1 MASTPLPN
9 VAYFCMEYGLSDQ
22 LKTYS
27 GGLGILAGDHLKGAK
42 DSNLP
47 IVGIGIKWKHGYGR
61 QVLQDDNSQE
71 YVFPDYD
78 YSFLKDTGVEVTV
91 PVAGTDIRAK
101 VWLCDT
107 FGTVPLYLLDTDV
120 EGNPEPLLTGV
131 LYGGSPDAR
140 VAQEMILGIGGV
152 RAIRALGLDIDLYH
166 FNEGHALLAAFEL
179 IREKMDQGASY
190 AEAVAET
197 KAEVVF
203 TTHTPVLAGN
213 EVHPI
218 DRLVRLGADLGL
230 GADKLEALGGNP
242 FGMTVGGLKLASKAN
257 GVAQLHGVTANQMWS
272 HVEGRPHIHAITNG
286 IHRPTW
292 VDDRMLDAAA
302 ADDLDGLWAS
312 HQDNKRALINLIE
325 SRVGVTLDANKLL
338 IGFARRAVTYK
349 RANLIFS
356 DLERIGP
363 ALESG
368 QIQLVFSG
376 KAHPQDKGGQALV
389 SELIAM
395 TKKYPNSVVYLPN
408 YDMEIGAALTRGV
421 DVWLNNPRRPKEASG
436 TSGMKAAM
444 NGVLN
449 CSILDGWWPEACD
462 HGVNGWQIGDG
473 FESPEPA
480 IQDAHDVESLY
491 KVVLGEVVPTY
502 YDDRPQWQQMMHNS
516 IQSTREEFSIKRMLE
531 HYVEQLYLPAVAET
545 A

>member
-1 MASTPLPN
+1 
-9 VAYFCMEYGLSDQ
+9 
-22 LKTYS
+22 
-27 GGLGILAGDHLKGAK
+27 
-42 DSNLP
+42 
-47 IVGIGIKWKHGYGR
+47 
-61 QVLQDDNSQE
+61 
-71 YVFPDYD
+71 
-78 YSFLKDTGVEVTV
+78 
-91 PVAGTDIRAK
+91 
-101 VWLCDT
+101 
-107 FGTVPLYLLDTDV
+107 
-120 EGNPEPLLTGV
+120 
-131 LYGGSPDAR
+131 
-140 VAQEMILGIGGV
+140 
-152 RAIRALGLDIDLYH
+152 
-166 FNEGHALLAAFEL
+166 
-179 IREKMDQGASY
+179 
-190 AEAVAET
+190 
-197 KAEVVF
+197 
-203 TTHTPVLAGN
+203 
-213 EVHPI
+213 
-218 DRLVRLGADLGL
+218 
-230 GADKLEALGGNP
+230 DKLEALGGNP

-302 ADDLDGLWAS
+302 ADDLDGLWDA

-349 RANLIFS
+349 RANLIFN

-395 TKKYPNSVVYLPN
+395 TKTYPNSVVYLPN

-436 TSGMKAAM
+436 TSGMKSAM

-502 YDDRPQWQQMMHNS
+502 YDARPQWKQMMHNS